1 MRKRLEGSGLP
12 ALSPFVRYAP
22 GSSTQNHTKTNRF
35 FYCCLLCCMLL
46 LAQTSRAQTMLTA
59 TPATVYDNDAA
70 GGAPGPLRQVIVRN
84 GGNTA
89 VTLTHAVLQ
98 GADTSQFGLAPVV
111 WPRTLQ
117 PTDTLVLRVAF
128 APSGV
133 GLRRAQVQLNTAAG
147 PVLAIGLRGWGTGT
161 GATNLEPSLQSI
173 FNLLEI
179 PVGVGDDNAAT
190 LEINSAPTLRAS
202 QPLGEELPIPLFKK
216 AGNGP
221 VTIEPLAAFGPT
233 NVNPMVG
240 FGWYS
245 GGRRNNRR
253 ELFTVG
259 AQPAAT
265 AKTVN
270 VIPAGLTAFDPADT
284 VFGVFARWPNFQ
296 NRLMYSEDSLNTF
309 TGALPHHVR
318 VYPYRKN
325 GRQEANTY
333 IVAFEDHISGFDYQD
348 LVLVL
353 RNVAPATTGT
363 TLALQPLMDAYV
375 QRGTAANSNFG
386 MDTTLQVQGSTQVGS
401 NRYAYLRFP
410 LTGAQDVRSAVLR
423 LFGRNRTGNQV
434 VRVVVKGVSGANW
447 AENTITFNNAPAVE
461 PAVIGSVEV
470 GPQARYYD
478 VDVTAYV
485 REQFALG
492 RDAAFYLSDTALLR
506 QNLAFHSRERGINT
520 PLLQLS
526 TSAAA
531 PLNNAR
537 LFVEN
542 LEGFP
547 ANDRYVTA
555 RLQNP
560 WSRPEN
566 GILNA
571 NQDRVRV
578 RLHNKGGTPLV
589 VKGLQLLDTADY
601 RYLTLGGQPF
611 DTAVFPININPGAFT
626 DINLQ
631 FVANRPNLNSR
642 LLLLTDSLYVVTND
656 VSEPRKLL
664 QLLGLWQ
671 REGEGNNEP
680 TAAETIRAFGFRS
693 NTGFFGTDPNR
704 GNPANP
710 KGDELIASF
719 FVRADTTRPVW
730 VRQMSA
736 YHGCCTQTESFRWY
750 PKNNYNQQNILF
762 THIGLDAQTLLPR
775 RSTNGAPA
783 GGSFNPSGPFGI
795 RIGAR
800 DHTDTLRNP
809 RDSTRNN
816 GHIIGI
822 RVWRAV
828 DPNGNVIP
836 DAYIMANDYLGT
848 SFTNYDYNDN
858 MYYVANVRPELG
870 PSFHAQL
877 AATPSAVEFGEK
889 RVRVDSTFTLRLRS
903 LGKTYGNG
911 TTDPA
916 ITIRSVA
923 VTGENRGEF
932 QASMPVKTTLVAGD
946 SSTLSIVFRPL
957 SEGLKIADL
966 LVYYNNSL
974 SPLRVPLYGIAKDSG
989 TTVQVPYRI
998 KSGSG
1003 RTLRVNG
1010 RTWQPDTAYAFD
1022 NLEPYANPLVKAIA
1036 GTDDDSL
1043 YFVEQSSNGNL
1054 QPFRYRLPLDSG
1066 QYVVRLH
1073 FAEVYWGLPG
1083 AGVGGGAGSRVM
1095 GVSMEGSPKL
1105 VNLDIV
1111 QEVGTAAAL
1120 VRNVPVRVADGHLDI
1135 SYTATVNRPSVSAVE
1150 VYRFARS
1157 TPPPADSLP
1166 PIDTTS
1172 TPPADTVVTPPPP
1185 PPVDTTVTPL
1195 PVDTTIINP
1204 PPPADTTIVNPPP
1217 TDTTIVNPP
1226 PPADTTI
1233 VNPPPVDTTIVNPP
1247 PVDTTVVTPPPVD
1260 TTVVNPPPPIDTTV
1274 VTPPPPADT
1283 TVVNPPPPVDTTVVN
1298 PPPPV
1303 DTTIVNPPPP
1313 PPQDTTIVTP
1323 PPRDTTIISPPPP
1336 RDTTVVNPPPG
1347 DTTVINPPPP
1357 PQDTTIVPP
1366 PPPPDTVTVPPPPP
1380 PVDTVSVPPPVDTTV
1395 TPPPPV
1401 QLRLYPNPGT
1411 GIYSVTFVLSRRQSV
1426 RVHLTD
1432 MHGRRYGEL
1441 RYGGDPGNNLR
1452 VIDLTSLRLKPGM
1465 YLLELYYEEKP
1476 KDVLKF
1482 IQR

>member
-1 MRKRLEGSGLP
+1 MRKLLQGSGLSVP
-12 ALSPFVRYAP
+12 GLSVRSAQ
-22 GSSTQNHTKTNRF
+22 SNAVQNHTKTNLA
-35 FYCCLLCCMLL
+35 FYCRFLCCLVVVL
-46 LAQTSRAQTMLTA
+46 LAQTGGAQTTLVA

-70 GGAPGPLRQVIVRN
+70 GGAAGPLRRVTVRN
-84 GGNTA
+84 GGTA
-89 VTLTHAVLQ
+89 TITLTEVVLR
-98 GADTSQFGLAPVV
+98 GTDNTQFQLASLTL
-111 WPRTLQ
+111 PRTLQ
-117 PTDTLVLRVAF
+117 PNDTLVLQVAF
-128 APSGV
+128 APTGV
-133 GLRRAQVQLNTAAG
+133 GLRRAQVHLNTNAG
-147 PVLAIGLRGWGTGT
+147 TALSINLRGWGTGT
-161 GATNLEPSLQSI
+161 GATNSEPSLQAI
-173 FNLLEI
+173 LNLLEI

-190 LEINSAPTLRAS
+190 LEINSSAALRTS
-202 QPLGEELPIPLFKK
+202 NPLGEQLPIPLFKK
-216 AGNGP
+216 AGTGP

-233 NVNPMVG
+233 TVNPMVG
-240 FGWYS
+240 FGWY
-245 GGRRNNRR
+245 GGGQRNSRR
-253 ELFTVG
+253 ELFTVS

-270 VIPAGLTAFDPADT
+270 VVPIGNTTFDPADT
-284 VFGVFARWPNFQ
+284 VFGFFARWPHFQ

-325 GRQEANTY
+325 GQRVANAY
-333 IVAFEDHISGFDYQD
+333 LVAFEDHFNGFDYQD
-348 LVLVL
+348 LVLVV
-353 RNVAPATTGT
+353 RNVAPAAAGT
-363 TLALQPLMDAYV
+363 TLALQSRMDAFV
-375 QRGTAANSNFG
+375 QRGASANVNFG
-386 MDTTLQVQGSTQVGS
+386 MDSTLQVQGSTQTGS
-401 NRYAYLRFP
+401 NRHAYLSFP
-410 LTGAQDVRSAVLR
+410 LAGAKDVQSATLR
-423 LFGRNRTGNQV
+423 LFGRNRTGSQT
-434 VRVVVKGVSGANW
+434 VRVVVQGLNNSDW
-447 AENTITFNNAPAVE
+447 SENTINFNNAPK
-461 PAVIGSVEV
+461 PGLPVIGAMEV

-485 REQFALG
+485 QEQFAKG
-492 RDAAFYLSDTALLR
+492 REAVFYLADTSLLR
-506 QNLAFHSRERGINT
+506 QNLAFHSRERGVNT
-520 PLLQLS
+520 PVLQVT

-531 PLNNAR
+531 PLNNAQ

-566 GILNA
+566 GIVNA
-571 NQDRVRV
+571 NQDRVRI

-589 VKGLQLLDTADY
+589 VKGLDLLDTADY
-601 RYLTLGGQPF
+601 KYRTLNNQPF
-611 DTAVFPININPGAFT
+611 DTAVFPISINPGSFT
-626 DINLQ
+626 DVTLQ
-631 FVANRPNLNSR
+631 FVANRPTLTSR
-642 LLLLTDSLYVVTND
+642 LLLLTDSLYVVSND
-656 VSEPRKLL
+656 ATEPRKLL
-664 QLLGLWQ
+664 RLLGLWQ

-693 NTGFFGTDPNR
+693 ATGIFGTDPDR
-704 GNPANP
+704 GNPAFP
-710 KGDELIASF
+710 KGDELISSF
-719 FVRADTTRPVW
+719 FVRADTTRPVT

-750 PKNNYNQQNILF
+750 PKSSYSQQNIVF

-783 GGSFNPSGPFGI
+783 GGTFVPNGPFGI
-795 RIGAR
+795 RIGNR

-822 RVWRAV
+822 RVWRAI

-848 SFTNYDYNDN
+848 SFTNFDYNDN

-870 PSFHAQL
+870 PAFHSPL
-877 AATPSAVEFGEK
+877 AATPSAIDFGER
-889 RVRVDSTFTLRLRS
+889 RVRVDSSFTLQLRS

-923 VTGENRGEF
+923 ITGENRGEF
-932 QASMPVKTTLVAGD
+932 GVAMPVKTTLAAGD
-946 SSTLSIVFRPL
+946 SSTLNITFKPL

-998 KSGSG
+998 KSGSA
-1003 RTLRVNG
+1003 RSMVVNG

-1022 NLEPYANPLVKAIA
+1022 NLEPYANAMVKAIA
-1036 GTDDDSL
+1036 ATDEDSL
-1043 YFVEQSSNGNL
+1043 YFVEQSSDGNL
-1054 QPFRYRLPLDSG
+1054 RPFRYRLPLDSG
-1066 QYVVRLH
+1066 QYFVRLH
-1073 FAEVYWGLPG
+1073 FAEVYWGQPG
-1083 AGVGGGAGSRVM
+1083 AGVSGGAGSRVM
-1095 GVSMEGSPKL
+1095 GVSMEGRQKL

-1111 QEVGTAAAL
+1111 KEVGTAAAL
-1120 VRNVPVRVADGHLDI
+1120 VRNVPVSVTDGHLDI

-1157 TPPPADSLP
+1157 TPPRIDTLP
-1166 PIDTTS
+1166 PVDTTS
-1172 TPPADTVVTPPPP
+1172 PPTDTAVTPPPP
-1185 PPVDTTVTPL
+1185 PPVDTTVTP
-1195 PVDTTIINP
+1195 PPGDTT
-1204 PPPADTTIVNPPP
+1204 V
-1217 TDTTIVNPP
+1217 VNPP
-1226 PPADTTI
+1226 PPGDTTI
-1233 VNPPPVDTTIVNPP
+1233 VTPPP
-1247 PVDTTVVTPPPVD
+1247 PVDTTVVTPPPPV
-1260 TTVVNPPPPIDTTV
+1260 DTTV
-1274 VTPPPPADT
+1274 VTPPPP
-1283 TVVNPPPPVDTTVVN
+1283 VDTTVVT

-1313 PPQDTTIVTP
+1313 RDTTVVNPP
-1323 PPRDTTIISPPPP
+1323 PPRDTTIVTPPPP
-1336 RDTTVVNPPPG
+1336 RDTTVVNPPP
-1347 DTTVINPPPP
+1347 P
-1357 PQDTTIVPP
+1357 PQDTTVVP
-1366 PPPPDTVTVPPPPP
+1366 PPPPP
-1380 PVDTVSVPPPVDTTV
+1380 PVDTVNVPPPVDTTI

-1411 GIYSVTFVLSRRQSV
+1411 GVYTVTFTLTRRQTV

-1432 MHGRRYGEL
+1432 MTGRRYGEL

-1452 VIDLTSLRLKPGM
+1452 VIDLSGMRLKPGM
-1465 YLLELYYEEKP
+1465 YLLELYYEERP
-1476 KDVLKF
+1476 RDVLKL
-1482 IQR
+1482 IQK